1 MIRIWTDYELHTVQ
15 YDYSN
20 ASNLDSMCYGQHWPP
35 FRNQPHSILYELV
48 EVARAGATVVEDQ
61 GVEAVDL
68 GRTEASHFSQ
78 AQVEGAAQLA
88 CFTIPDA

>member
-1 MIRIWTDYELHTVQ
+1 MIRIWLDYELHTVQ

-35 FRNQPHSILYELV
+35 FRIQLRSTPYELL
-48 EVARAGATVVEDQ
+48 EVARAGAIVVEDQ

-68 GRTEASHFSQ
+68 ERT
-78 AQVEGAAQLA
+78 
-88 CFTIPDA
+88 